1 MRISLSLEKS
11 ITKDVAIMVDVLRA
25 STTIT
30 VALENFNKV
39 MPVKSLKTAE
49 LLAKEYNAVLAGER
63 GGASVEWFDTGN
75 SPIQIK
81 NFKGDMLILTTSN
94 GTRIIDGM
102 KANKILI
109 GSFINAQ
116 SIAKAALKLA
126 HSHIEIVMAGVNG
139 RFAIEDFLGAG
150 EIIKYLTKNEMDE
163 YAIAALMASRDN
175 NYVDE
180 IVKNSNSAMKLGDLG
195 FGEDVEFCLKRNI
208 YETVPLY
215 EKGKIEN
222 FDII

>member
-1 MRISLSLEKS
+1 MRISLSLEES

-30 VALENFNKV
+30 VALENFNYV
-39 MPVKSLKTAE
+39 MPVKSLKIAE
-49 LLAKEYNAVLAGER
+49 SLAKKHHAVLAGER

-81 NFKGDMLILTTSN
+81 NFKGNSLVLTTSN
-94 GTRIIDGM
+94 GTRIIEGM

-109 GSFINAQ
+109 GSFINAK
-116 SIAKAALKLA
+116 SIAKAALKIA
-126 HSHIEIVMAGVNG
+126 HGHIEIVMAGVNG

-150 EIIKYLTKNEMDE
+150 EIIKYLKNNEMDE
-163 YAIAALMASRDN
+163 YAIAALMASHDK

-180 IVKNSNSAMKLGDLG
+180 IVKKSNSALKLRDLG
-195 FGEDVEFCLKRNI
+195 FGADVEYCLKRNI

-222 FDII
+222 LNII